1 MSQPNEKQDAFYLTG
16 SMCRNPLK
24 ALINPCIINEDC
36 SEKLRIMC
44 KGKGNT
50 ISDIS
55 LMIFTCH

>member
-16 SMCRNPLK
+16 SMCRNPMK

-44 KGKGNT
+44 KGKGKHNQ
-50 ISDIS
+50 
-55 LMIFTCH
+55 